1 MKERAISAVEDELT
15 LTYRVDREESVRDRS
30 GPVCVVCQCVCCVP
44 VCVLCASVCVCQC
57 VCVCAIYTVYK

>member
-30 GPVCVVCQCVCCVP
+30 GPVCVVCQCVCVR
-44 VCVLCASVCVCQC
+44 QC
-57 VCVCAIYTVYK
+57 VCVCVCV